1 MAGRLQRELGK
12 RGPFAA
18 PEQEAALNIL
28 RTADRLHIRFERL
41 FRRYRLTGSQYN
53 VLRILR
59 GEGKPMRILDIAAR
73 TVTEVPGI
81 TGLIDRLEEAGLV
94 VRDRCPNDRR
104 VIYVRPTEKA
114 LALLAEVDA
123 PVIELHRS
131 LLGHL
136 TAAELGDLTRLLE
149 KARGPWADGG

>member
-1 MAGRLQRELGK
+1 LGK
-12 RGPFAA
+12 REPFAS
-18 PEQEAALNIL
+18 PEQEAALNL
-28 RTADRLHIRFERL
+28 VRTADRLQIRFDRL

-59 GEGKPMRILDIAAR
+59 GEGKPMRVLDIAAR

-81 TGLIDRLEEAGLV
+81 TGLIDRLEDANLV

-104 VIYVRPTEKA
+104 GIYVRVTEKA
-114 LALLAEVDA
+114 LALLAEVEE
-123 PVIELHRS
+123 PVMAMHRT

-136 TAAELGDLTRLLE
+136 TAAELAELTRILE
-149 KARGPWADGG
+149 KAREPWADGG